1 MISEWIAV
9 EHHRLHVV
17 ETWPHSPR
25 KEATLAAIHST
36 LSGLDENWR
45 TATSHSCIACR
56 DARSVVEFPDASRLA
71 PAKEATPRGRSRIRA
86 AGAGGSG
93 A

>member
-9 EHHRLHVV
+9 EHQRLHVV
-17 ETWPHSPR
+17 ETWPHGPR

-36 LSGLDENWR
+36 LSSLDENWR
-45 TATSHSCIACR
+45 TATSHVCIACR
-56 DARSVVEFPDASRLA
+56 DARSVVEFPDAARLA
-71 PAKEATPRGRSRIRA
+71 PAREATARARSRVRA